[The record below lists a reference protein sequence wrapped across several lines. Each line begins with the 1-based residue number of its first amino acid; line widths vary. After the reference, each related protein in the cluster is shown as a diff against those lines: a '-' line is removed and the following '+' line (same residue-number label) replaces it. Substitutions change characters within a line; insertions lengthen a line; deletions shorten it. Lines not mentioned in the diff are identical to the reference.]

1 MQKTAWRLYVAQA
14 YALGFSA
21 LMLGLPAGLGAW
33 FANLPWMYWG
43 TDLLEAAVYWQTP
56 QPGSIW
62 LAFFVVHLVVG
73 FLWLLSWTIFE
84 VMALIYNA
92 AVRRVESERQ
102 VVEAPRVSASTNEP
116 TTGTDSIESL
126 VQDPEIQK
134 LMHDLERRLRA

>member
-21 LMLGLPAGLGAW
+21 LMLGMSSGGGAW

-43 TDLLEAAVYWQTP
+43 TDLLEAAVYGQMP
-56 QPGSIW
+56 QPGSLW
-62 LAFFVVHLVVG
+62 LAFFVAHVVVG
-73 FLWLLSWTIFE
+73 FFWLLSWAIFE

-102 VVEAPRVSASTNEP
+102 VVDTPRTRASKTEPSTDAEA
-116 TTGTDSIESL
+116 IESL

>member
-1 MQKTAWRLYVAQA
+1 MHKTAWRLYVAQA

-21 LMLGLPAGLGAW
+21 WMLGMSTGFGAW

-43 TDLLEAAVYWQTP
+43 TDLLEAAVYGQMPQT
-56 QPGSIW
+56 GSLW
-62 LAFFVVHLVVG
+62 LAFFVAHVVVG
-73 FLWLLSWTIFE
+73 FLWLLSWAIFE

-102 VVEAPRVSASTNEP
+102 AGEAPAARGPKSEPSTD
-116 TTGTDSIESL
+116 TGAIESL

>member
-1 MQKTAWRLYVAQA
+1 MQKTAWRLYLAQA

-21 LMLGLPAGLGAW
+21 WMLSTSSDVGSW

-43 TDLLEAAVYWQTP
+43 TDLLEAAVYGQMP
-56 QPGSIW
+56 QSGSLW
-62 LAFFVVHLVVG
+62 LAFFVAHVVVG
-73 FLWLLSWTIFE
+73 FFWLLSWAIFE

-102 VVEAPRVSASTNEP
+102 AVETPLAQGAKPAPSSEP
-116 TTGTDSIESL
+116 EDIESL